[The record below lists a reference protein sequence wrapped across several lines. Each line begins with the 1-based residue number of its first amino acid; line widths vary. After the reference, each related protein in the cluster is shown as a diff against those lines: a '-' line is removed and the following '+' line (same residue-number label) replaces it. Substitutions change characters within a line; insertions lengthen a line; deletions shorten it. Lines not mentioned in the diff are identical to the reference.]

1 MAKRRKKIYLRN
13 CTNTPQASMN
23 IIKAL
28 IVIALTS
35 LYSFT
40 SQSVSQNTLW
50 AQESKSGSVKASAA
64 RNHDFDI
71 SSNMEIMYNIVREL
85 DINYVDSINLKER
98 IEDGIKAMLR
108 GIDPYTTYYPESD
121 QNDLKMMTTGKYAG
135 VGAII
140 SQFKG
145 RDYVVVSEP
154 YEGMPAQKAGIRAGD
169 RIVRIDGESMKGKES
184 AYVSSKLKGDPN
196 TSLRVAVAR
205 PGVAD
210 TLEFDMTRQIIS
222 LPSVPYW
229 GKHDDFGYIYLNS
242 FTENCSKDVA
252 QAFMELKG
260 QGIKGLVLDL
270 RGNGGGL
277 LQEAVNI
284 IGLFV
289 PKGTKVLETRG
300 KVPQMDASYSTRRE
314 PVDTEM
320 PVVVMIDSESASA
333 SEIVSG
339 ALQDLDRAVII
350 GGRSFG
356 KGLVQSTRPL
366 PYNGV
371 LKVTTAKYY
380 IPSGRC
386 IQEIDYSKRSSNGQ
400 AQHIPDSLTNVFH
413 TAAGRPVRDG
423 GGIRPDIT
431 CKFDTMPDIMYY
443 LSQSMVMFDYMDE
456 YCSKHETIAPVS
468 EFTISDKEYA
478 EFIDFVSKSDFQYTS
493 NSSRALKSL
502 REMAEME
509 GLAQKADAEFKAL
522 ESKLEYDMK
531 QDLDQFSYDIRRLL
545 ATEIITRYYYQ
556 KGAIIEGLKNDH
568 ILEEAVKVLKDSKRY
583 TSILTNR

>member
-1 MAKRRKKIYLRN
+1 MKR
-13 CTNTPQASMN
+13 TNTLT
-23 IIKAL
+23 IILL
-28 IVIALTS
+28 IVFFAFPFQAGNI
-35 LYSFT
+35 
-40 SQSVSQNTLW
+40 
-50 AQESKSGSVKASAA
+50 SAGNQPDETA
-64 RNHDFDI
+64 TAAKTRNHDFDI
-71 SSNMEIMYNIVREL
+71 SSNMEIMYNILREL
-85 DINYVDSINLKER
+85 DINYVDSINLKAR
-98 IEDGIKAMLR
+98 IEDGINAMLR

-135 VGAII
+135 VGAMITK
-140 SQFKG
+140 FKG
-145 RDYVVVSEP
+145 RDFVVITEP
-154 YEGMPAQKAGIRAGD
+154 YEGMPAQKSGIRAGD
-169 RIVRIDGESMKGKES
+169 RIVRIDGESMKDKES
-184 AYVSSKLKGDPN
+184 AYVSSKLKGDPD
-196 TSLRVAVAR
+196 TKLKVSVSR
-205 PGVAD
+205 PGISD
-210 TLEFDMTRQIIS
+210 TLDFEMTRQIIS

-252 QAFMELKG
+252 QALMDLKS
-260 QGIKGLVLDL
+260 QGIKGVILDL

-277 LQEAVNI
+277 LHEAVNI

-300 KVPQMDASYSTRRE
+300 KVPQMDASYTTRRE
-314 PVDTEM
+314 PVDTEI
-320 PVVVMIDSESASA
+320 PVVVIIDQESASA

-339 ALQDLDRAVII
+339 ALQDLDRAVIV

-386 IQEIDYSKRSSNGQ
+386 IQEIDYSKRSSSGQ
-400 AQHIPDSLTNVFH
+400 AQHIPDSLTNVFY

-423 GGIRPDIT
+423 GGIRPDVT

-443 LSQSMVMFDYMDE
+443 LSQNLVMYDYLDE
-456 YCSKHETIAPVS
+456 YCSRHATIAPVS
-468 EFTISDKEYA
+468 EFSISDSEYA

-502 REMAEME
+502 REMAELE

-531 QDLDQFSYDIRRLL
+531 HDMDQFSSDIKRLL
-545 ATEIITRYYYQ
+545 ATEIVTRYYYQ
-556 KGAIIEGLKNDH
+556 KGAIIQGMKDDH
-568 ILEEAVKVLKDSKRY
+568 ILEESINLLKDGKRY
-583 TSILTNR
+583 RAILSGAN

>member
-1 MAKRRKKIYLRN
+1 
-13 CTNTPQASMN
+13 MN
-23 IIKAL
+23 NIKTL
-28 IVIALTS
+28 IVIALATILS
-35 LYSFT
+35 NISPAT
-40 SQSVSQNTLW
+40 
-50 AQESKSGSVKASAA
+50 AQTATADQTAGKS
-64 RNHDFDI
+64 RNNDFDI
-71 SSNMEIMYNIVREL
+71 ASNMEIMYNIMREL
-85 DINYVDSINLKER
+85 DINYVDSIDLKAR

-154 YEGMPAQKAGIRAGD
+154 YENMPAQKAGIKAGD
-169 RIVRIDGESMKGKES
+169 KIVRIDGESMKGKES
-184 AYVSSKLKGDPN
+184 SYVSSKLKGDPD
-196 TSLRVAVAR
+196 TKLMVSVAR

-210 TLEFDMTRQIIS
+210 TLDFEITRQVIS

-229 GKHDDFGYIYLNS
+229 GKHDGFGYIYLNS
-242 FTENCSKDVA
+242 FTDNCSKDVA

-260 QGIKGLVLDL
+260 QGIKGVILDL

-277 LQEAVNI
+277 LNEAVNI
-284 IGLFV
+284 VGLFV

-300 KVPQMDASYSTRRE
+300 KVPQMDASYSTKRE

-320 PVVVMIDSESASA
+320 PVVVIIDQESASA

-350 GGRSFG
+350 GGRSYG

-386 IQEIDYSKRSSNGQ
+386 IQEIDYSKRGSNGQ
-400 AQHIPDSLTNVFH
+400 AQHIPDSLTHVFY

-423 GGIRPDIT
+423 GGIRPDVT

-443 LSQSMVMFDYMDE
+443 LSQNMVMFDYLDE
-456 YCSKHETIAPVS
+456 YCSKHETIAPID
-468 EFTISDKEYA
+468 EFRISDEEYNQ
-478 EFIDFVSKSDFQYTS
+478 FIDFVSKSDFQYTS
-493 NSSRALKSL
+493 NSSQALKSL
-502 REMAEME
+502 REMAEIE

-531 QDLDQFSYDIRRLL
+531 HDMDQFSDDIKRLL

-556 KGAIIEGLKNDH
+556 RGAIQQGLKDDT
-568 ILEEAVKVLKDSKRY
+568 ILEEGIKVLKDQNRY
-583 TSILTNR
+583 NSILTNKE

>member
-1 MAKRRKKIYLRN
+1 MNKFKIL
-13 CTNTPQASMN
+13 S
-23 IIKAL
+23 
-28 IVIALTS
+28 VIALAHF
-35 LYSFT
+35 LA
-40 SQSVSQNTLW
+40 VSAQVSAQN
-50 AQESKSGSVKASAA
+50 SGVSARTKQA
-64 RNHDFDI
+64 NRDFEI
-71 SSNMEIMYNIVREL
+71 SSNMEILYNIVREL
-85 DINYVDSINLKER
+85 DISYVDSISLKDR
-98 IEDGIKAMLR
+98 IEDGIKAMLG
-108 GIDPYTTYYPESD
+108 GIDPYTVYYPESG

-154 YEGMPAQKAGIRAGD
+154 YEDMPAQKSGIRAGD

-196 TSLRVAVAR
+196 TKLTVAVAR
-205 PGVAD
+205 TGVPD
-210 TLEFDMTRQIIS
+210 TLEFEMTRQIIA

-229 GKHDDFGYIYLNS
+229 GKQGDFGYIYLNS
-242 FTENCSKDVA
+242 FTENCSKEVA
-252 QAFMELKG
+252 QALMELKG
-260 QGIKGLVLDL
+260 QGIKGVILDL

-289 PKGTKVLETRG
+289 PKGTKVLETKG
-300 KVPQMDASYSTRRE
+300 KLPQMDASYSTRRE
-314 PVDTEM
+314 PVDTEI
-320 PVVVMIDSESASA
+320 PLVVLIDSESASA

-339 ALQDLDRAVII
+339 ALQDLDRAVIM

-386 IQEIDYSKRSSNGQ
+386 IQEIDYSKRGKNGQ

-423 GGIRPDIT
+423 GGIRPDIV
-431 CKFDTMPDIMYY
+431 CEFDTMPDIMYY
-443 LSQSMVMFDYMDE
+443 LSQNLVMFDYLDQ
-456 YCSKHETIAPVS
+456 YCSKHASIAPVS
-468 EFTISDKEYA
+468 EFQVTDEEYE

-493 NSSRALKSL
+493 NSSRMLKSL
-502 REMAEME
+502 REMADLE

-531 QDLDQFSYDIRRLL
+531 HDMDQFSSDIKRLL
-545 ATEIITRYYYQ
+545 ATEIVTRYYYQ
-556 KGAIIEGLKNDH
+556 KGAIIQGLKHDR
-568 ILEEAVKVLKDSKRY
+568 IVDEAVGLLRDNKRY
-583 TSILTNR
+583 SSILSK